1 MTYDEFL
8 EACELE
14 IPEYFSERLSGHCFE
29 DFYFQPIT
37 GMLWKIG
44 WRGVPKYLLRLEEKH
59 FWHKIFLIKEY
70 RSHRNAPL
78 EIIYDELKETKL

>member
-37 GMLWKIG
+37 GMLWRIG

-70 RSHRNAPL
+70 RIHRNAPL
-78 EIIYDELKETKL
+78 ETIYDELKETRL